1 VGAAEKLFP
10 RAFPSWENYNLGPWG
25 IFSIGAFW
33 ADFKPLLVL
42 PFFYWV
48 GALGPLWARDPP
60 PLSFPPARNKT
71 GVTAMQRR
79 ENAVLGLA
87 CRAKIIAPRSARVIA
102 PCSTRR
108 MQHPHDAVP
117 RQHHTAA
124 LLALASLA
132 LLVKA
137 LASCVS
143 QEHTSR
149 PGNLALAA
157 GQFTVSKMVTF
168 VAFVR
173 KFPAIV
179 F

>member
-1 VGAAEKLFP
+1 MGC
-10 RAFPSWENYNLGPWG
+10 
-25 IFSIGAFW
+25 FSIGAFW
-33 ADFKPLLVL
+33 ADFQPLLIL

-79 ENAVLGLA
+79 ENTVLGLA
-87 CRAKIIAPRSARVIA
+87 YRAKIIAPYSARMIA
-102 PCSTRR
+102 SCSTRM

-124 LLALASLA
+124 LLVPASLV

-143 QEHTSR
+143 QEHTNR
-149 PGNLALAA
+149 PGNLALVA
-157 GQFTVSKMVTF
+157 GQFTVPNMVTF
-168 VAFVR
+168 VALVR
-173 KFPAIV
+173 EFPAIV